1 MGTAPLCAQGCDG
14 FLTPDPSYRPWQD
27 DTLCCSAVQTT
38 AEVNGR
44 IPRSSR
50 DARRCPARPNTESR
64 GAPLPETGPQAG
76 GDQRRPRQGLQLWPV
91 LYLRAR
97 GTAKRTGGDRADTP
111 GGDPWRPVPALARRR
126 SESSSIRHRPSSRL
140 RATSTFRFNVAA
152 AAPPSGPASF
162 RERCLAS
169 PRPLRLAILHG
180 TSGGGGRRGR
190 SLGRLAGRRL
200 WRLPL
205 VCEVRDRL

>member
-1 MGTAPLCAQGCDG
+1 MGPAPLCAQGSEG

-27 DTLCCSAVQTT
+27 TLSCSAVQTT
-38 AEVNGR
+38 AEVNR
-44 IPRSSR
+44 RNPRSSR
-50 DARRCPARPNTESR
+50 QSRRCPAGPNTESR
-64 GAPLPETGPQAG
+64 GAPLPEIGPQTG

-97 GTAKRTGGDRADTP
+97 GGKAKRTGGDRVDTP
-111 GGDPWRPVPALARRR
+111 GGDPRRPVPALALRR

-162 RERCLAS
+162 RERCLAPPTPACEP
-169 PRPLRLAILHG
+169 PRHFRGRGQTGAEPGVAGGAPTLASPLRL
-180 TSGGGGRRGR
+180 
-190 SLGRLAGRRL
+190 
-200 WRLPL
+200 
-205 VCEVRDRL
+205 